1 MPMGR
6 ADLEQIGSYVK
17 DHLNDWLTEV
27 ATPLAM
33 GPQLMERIARVDE
46 RIVDVDERLL
56 RLDERVAGLND
67 RMLVV
72 QEELKYQRE
81 FMGTRFHGSP
91 ASMLEEERISRAPAQ
106 AADKRFEDMQAYLDK
121 RFGAVDKRFE
131 DMHTSM
137 NTRFA
142 AVDKRFEQMQANTDK
157 RFEDLITNMNKRFA
171 ETRWLMGGVVVMLA
185 TMMSLYQFLG

>member
-33 GPQLMERIARVDE
+33 GPQLMERIARVEE

-56 RLDERVAGLND
+56 RSDERVASLND

-72 QEELKYQRE
+72 QEERTTAVS
-81 FMGTRFHGSP
+81 MTSTPSRSSPSGRTSSTRTTTGP
-91 ASMLEEERISRAPAQ
+91 R
-106 AADKRFEDMQAYLDK
+106 
-121 RFGAVDKRFE
+121 V
-131 DMHTSM
+131 
-137 NTRFA
+137 
-142 AVDKRFEQMQANTDK
+142 
-157 RFEDLITNMNKRFA
+157 
-171 ETRWLMGGVVVMLA
+171 RWL
-185 TMMSLYQFLG
+185 

>member
-1 MPMGR
+1 MPVGR

-17 DHLNDWLTEV
+17 DHLNDWLTE
-27 ATPLAM
+27 
-33 GPQLMERIARVDE
+33 
-46 RIVDVDERLL
+46 
-56 RLDERVAGLND
+56 
-67 RMLVV
+67 
-72 QEELKYQRE
+72 LKYQRE
-81 FMGTRFHGSP
+81 LMGTRF
-91 ASMLEEERISRAPAQ
+91 Q

-121 RFGAVDKRFE
+121 RFGAVDKRFA

>member
-33 GPQLMERIARVDE
+33 GPQLMERIARVEE

-81 FMGTRFHGSP
+81 FMGTRF
-91 ASMLEEERISRAPAQ
+91 Q

-121 RFGAVDKRFE
+121 RFG
-131 DMHTSM
+131 
-137 NTRFA
+137 

>member
-1 MPMGR
+1 MPLER

-17 DHLNDWLTEV
+17 EHLSDWLVEV

-33 GPQLMERIARVDE
+33 GPQIMERFARVEE

-56 RLDERVAGLND
+56 RLDGKVSDLND
-67 RMLVV
+67 RTLVV
-72 QEELKYQRE
+72 QEELKHQRE
-81 FMGTRFHGSP
+81 LIATRFE
-91 ASMLEEERISRAPAQ
+91 ASDR
-106 AADKRFEDMQAYLDK
+106 RFEEMQAYLDK
-121 RFGAVDKRFE
+121 RFEAVDRRFEAVDRRFE

-142 AVDKRFEQMQANTDK
+142 SADKRFASVDK
-157 RFEDLITNMNKRFA
+157 RFEDLISNMNKRFA
-171 ETRWLMGGVVVMLA
+171 ETRWMMGGVVVLLA